1 MELAS
6 WHASSALEKK
16 QEKCFQR
23 KSQGSRFARSPGRLW
38 AVGNGLAGMTYW
50 GLVDYNKGRKP
61 LMSKKNYMGFSLI
74 FF

>member
-1 MELAS
+1 
-6 WHASSALEKK
+6 
-16 QEKCFQR
+16 
-23 KSQGSRFARSPGRLW
+23 
-38 AVGNGLAGMTYW
+38 MTYW